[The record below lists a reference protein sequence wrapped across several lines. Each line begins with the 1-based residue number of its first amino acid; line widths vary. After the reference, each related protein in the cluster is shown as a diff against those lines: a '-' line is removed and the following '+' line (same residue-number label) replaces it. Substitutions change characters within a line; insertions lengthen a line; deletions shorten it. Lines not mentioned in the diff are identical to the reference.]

1 MNLENKMKMNE
12 LITKMAS
19 KDVNSDVLA
28 QVCLIA
34 NGIVEPKDVGLDIN
48 TLLKTFNIK

>member
-1 MNLENKMKMNE
+1 MNKMNL

-19 KDVNSDVLA
+19 SNVNDDVLA

-34 NGIVEPKDVGLDIN
+34 NGIIDEKDVEIDIK
-48 TLLKTFNIK
+48 TLLKTFNIGEN

>member
-1 MNLENKMKMNE
+1 MNKEMNL

-19 KDVNSDVLA
+19 SPNINDDLLA

-34 NGIVEPKDVGLDIN
+34 NGIVNEKDVEIDIK
-48 TLLKTFNIK
+48 TLLKTFNIGEN

>member
-1 MNLENKMKMNE
+1 MNKMNL

-19 KDVNSDVLA
+19 SNIINDDVLA

-34 NGIVEPKDVGLDIN
+34 NGIIDEKDVEIDIK
-48 TLLKTFNIK
+48 TLLKTFNIGEN